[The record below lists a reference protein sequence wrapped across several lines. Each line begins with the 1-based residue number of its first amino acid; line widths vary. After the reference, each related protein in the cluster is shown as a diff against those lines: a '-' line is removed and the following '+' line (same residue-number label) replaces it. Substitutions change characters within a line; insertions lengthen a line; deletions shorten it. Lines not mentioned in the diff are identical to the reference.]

1 MEKSLCLL
9 WAIFLVACSAPTPAP
24 TPTAGANTS
33 AIPTTTA
40 PQMKSSATS
49 APTPQAQSSAT
60 SAPTPQAQSS
70 ATSMPT
76 TAATPSV
83 PAQTL
88 VVAHRG
94 GAALAPENTL
104 AAFANAIKLG
114 VDMVECDVHLSKDGE
129 LVVMHDPDVS
139 RTTDGKGQ
147 IGELTLAEIKKLND
161 AAKFPGGYA
170 AQAVPTLAELLDLVK
185 GKVGIQIEI
194 KLTAGNQRYPGIE
207 HKVVDAVNARGMADQ
222 VIVISFDFPTIKE
235 VKAIDPRIK
244 TGALVQANWFQTRAL
259 DQIAKEII
267 ETTGADYF
275 MPTAGPVNAA
285 MINAVHAGG
294 LKMGVWT
301 VDAPQDMQR
310 YASWGVDAITTN
322 RPDELKRVVGK

>member
-1 MEKSLCLL
+1 MQKFLCLL
-9 WAIFLVACSAPTPAP
+9 LAIFLAACSAPTPAP
-24 TPTAGANTS
+24 TPTAASNVGAILTV
-33 AIPTTTA
+33 TA
-40 PQMKSSATS
+40 PQPKSNATS
-49 APTPQAQSSAT
+49 VPIPVTPLS
-60 SAPTPQAQSS
+60 TPAR
-70 ATSMPT
+70 
-76 TAATPSV
+76 
-83 PAQTL
+83 TL

-147 IGELTLAEIKKLND
+147 IGDLTLAEIKKLND

-170 AQAVPTLAELLDLVK
+170 AQSVPTLAELLDLVK

-194 KLTAGNQRYPGIE
+194 KLAAGNQRYPGIE
-207 HKVVDAVNARGMADQ
+207 RKVVDAINARGMADQ
-222 VIVISFDFPTIKE
+222 VIVISFDFPTIKD
-235 VKAIDPRIK
+235 VKALDSHIK
-244 TGALVQANWFQTRAL
+244 TGALVQGNWTATRPS

-267 ETTGADYF
+267 QTTGADYF
-275 MPTAGPVNAA
+275 MPTSGLVNAE
-285 MINAVHAGG
+285 MVNAVHAGG

-322 RPDELKRVVGK
+322 RPDELKRVLGK

>member
-1 MEKSLCLL
+1 MQKFLCLL
-9 WAIFLVACSAPTPAP
+9 LAILLVACAAPTPAP
-24 TPTAGANTS
+24 TPTAASDVGAILTV
-33 AIPTTTA
+33 TA

-49 APTPQAQSSAT
+49 APIVVT
-60 SAPTPQAQSS
+60 
-70 ATSMPT
+70 
-76 TAATPSV
+76 TPSV
-83 PAQTL
+83 PARTL

-104 AAFANAIKLG
+104 AAFANAIRLG

-139 RTTDGKGQ
+139 RTTDGHGQ
-147 IGELTLAEIKKLND
+147 ISDLTLAEIKKLND

-170 AQAVPTLAELLDLVK
+170 AQGVPTLAELLDLVK

-207 HKVVDAVNARGMADQ
+207 RKVVDLINARNMADQ
-222 VIVISFDFPTIKE
+222 VIVISLDFPTLKD
-235 VKAIDPRIK
+235 VKAIDPHIK
-244 TGALVQANWFQTRAL
+244 TGALVQGNWTATRPS

-267 ETTGADYF
+267 QTTGADYF
-275 MPTAGPVNAA
+275 MPTSGLVNAE

-322 RPDELKRVVGK
+322 RPDELKRVLGK